1 MVVVFISNEVKNKIM
16 SSSELVA
23 SVPYAEGKSID
34 YYEDRIVFNNKE
46 IFYEDITGYGYLLS
60 TYRHS
65 INLIPTYNSKTVTLS
80 ISTGDDKRA
89 TVFSREFAMPMRFHS
104 QKQADLDVIF
114 SEIVKITDAILAQR
128 VVNELYRKVR
138 NGETLDIG
146 GLIIEEDSIRRKG
159 TFKEKEL
166 DEYGQTLIHAGHV
179 FVMDGQNKQFFSMSL
194 GAVNAPLLG
203 SLLDALFRE

>member
-1 MVVVFISNEVKNKIM
+1 MSSKTSNELI
-16 SSSELVA
+16 A

-65 INLIPTYNSKTVTLS
+65 INYIPTYNSKTITLQ
-80 ISTGDDKRA
+80 ISTGDDRKA
-89 TVFSREFAMPMRFHS
+89 AVFSRKVAMPSGFHS
-104 QKQADLDVIF
+104 KKQADLDIIF
-114 SEIVKITDAILAQR
+114 AEIVKITDAVLAKQILQD
-128 VVNELYRKVR
+128 LYRRVR
-138 NGETLDIG
+138 HGETLNIG
-146 GLIIEEDSIRRKG
+146 GLTIEENSVRRKG

-166 DEYGQTLIHAGHV
+166 EEYGQTLIHAGHV